1 MDNGEL
7 MDHQTNKTSDWV
19 DIDQPFQNIDGQY
32 LGPIMRYGYDD
43 MPMYGRD
50 TCYLKQK
57 TIPVHTLISVLGYA
71 AGNYGPYYGKL
82 SSTKEERLDKKRKRK
97 ARKKAQQRNRR

>member
-1 MDNGEL
+1 MATTKMGYTML
-7 MDHQTNKTSDWV
+7 H
-19 DIDQPFQNIDGQY
+19 
-32 LGPIMRYGYDD
+32 GYDD

-50 TCYLKQK
+50 TYYLKQT